1 MSVTNVGAIIELM
14 PGVTL
19 RSSLPVIRQPARAAR
34 IATAL
39 WIAWAVIV
47 WNVVFDHVI
56 VLAGRRY
63 LRAAAL
69 AAGAGGPYARID
81 DWMRPAVTSGLWTAS
96 AAAGAILMIGLFG
109 LRLAAPRRLPNS
121 EGAACASLPIR

>member
-1 MSVTNVGAIIELM
+1 VIDVGAIIELM
-14 PGVTL
+14 PRVTL
-19 RSSLPVIRQPARAAR
+19 RSWLPDLRHRLLSQPARAAR

-47 WNVVFDHVI
+47 WNVVFDQVI
-56 VLAGRRY
+56 VWAGRRY

-81 DWMRPAVTSGLWTAS
+81 DWMRPAVTSGLWAAS
-96 AAAGAILMIGLFG
+96 AAAGVILMIGLFG
-109 LRLAAPRRLPNS
+109 LRLAAAIPDPRP
-121 EGAACASLPIR
+121 